1 MNYDE
6 ALNYVLS
13 LTNLENTRRF
23 DLMKDGFLNVSR
35 ALKVIGVDYSRKEI
49 IHVAGTKGKGSVS
62 YFVSYLLSKFS
73 GFKVGLFT
81 SPHLLSINERISILK
96 DGIIYNI
103 SDEDF
108 AKVASIVRNFIE
120 RESVNLTTF
129 DFLTVMAMY
138 YFLENDVD
146 IIVLEVGLGGRLDS
160 TNFCNP
166 KVSVITFVDYD
177 HTNVLGKTL
186 YKIAYEKAGII
197 KPNVFVVSSK
207 QRKVV
212 KNVIKEVSDRNNAFV
227 KFVDEVYSILDVKV
241 SVRGTEAI
249 VKNLITR
256 NTFRTSINLIGE
268 HFVENLLV
276 AYLAASYLS
285 NISEE
290 VFSNL
295 DFHFKGRF
303 EVLRVNPLVVFDVAH
318 TPGAIDVA
326 FKNYLKLVKGE
337 SFNVVVSIMEDK
349 DIDRISK
356 VFLKYR
362 DSIDS
367 IFILKLREHDGS
379 MLLLEGIKS
388 MGDKVWVVDRV
399 EKIEKNTLI
408 VGSFRIYSQFL
419 WRGFWISLSLW
430 YRI

>member
-1 MNYDE
+1 MNYYE

-212 KNVIKEVSDRNNAFV
+212 KDVIKEVSDRNNAFV

-249 VKNLITR
+249 VKNLVTR

-303 EVLRVNPLVVFDVAH
+303 EVLRENPLVVFDVAH

-326 FKNYLKLVKGE
+326 FKNYLKLVKGK